1 MLGEQNRDFSYEFY
15 CPRQSWRVFFVKY
28 AHRFFR
34 TSRLFFKPISTKFL
48 SRTMKIENHEN
59 NYTVYHVYDAMLLK
73 NKYIMKKLIL
83 PKIQNIL
90 RKLKGRIFL
99 CSQTISR
106 GGIPYT
112 VKDAILIFI
121 LQEDGLN
128 FNVSCISIF

>member
-1 MLGEQNRDFSYEFY
+1 
-15 CPRQSWRVFFVKY
+15 
-28 AHRFFR
+28 
-34 TSRLFFKPISTKFL
+34 
-48 SRTMKIENHEN
+48 
-59 NYTVYHVYDAMLLK
+59 
-73 NKYIMKKLIL
+73 MKKLIL

-106 GGIPYT
+106 GGLPYA